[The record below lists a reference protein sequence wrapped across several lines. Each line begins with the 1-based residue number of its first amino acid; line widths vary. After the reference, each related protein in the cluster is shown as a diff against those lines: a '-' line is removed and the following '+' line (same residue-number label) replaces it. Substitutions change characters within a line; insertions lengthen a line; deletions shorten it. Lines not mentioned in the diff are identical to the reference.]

1 MKKLFTFFSLC
12 LLTLSAA
19 AQQYVFTDKNGN
31 VLEDGVTITCTE
43 AEDDGFGGISL
54 LPGISV
60 KNVSAN
66 EGSQLAIEAT
76 ITKIDNGSLQ
86 LCFPTNCQVYNT
98 TGTYEPSEK
107 ATLAT
112 GQTKSIQTEWVPE
125 SYGECIVTYKAMDY
139 QGFAGSVCR
148 TLTVNYKYAESNV
161 QQNWWGYVNNDT
173 EKAGLGV
180 RATDTYHCAI
190 FIPGNHAVAAGKTIK
205 AVRFGLVAQNATDTK
220 VWLASSLP
228 SAINESNTLQIVN
241 VPDSKIGSDNIE
253 VDLTPYAIPE
263 GGVYVGYSFTIV
275 KANTQNDQYPILT
288 TGSDAP
294 NALII
299 RTDQAVTQWSDM
311 YGQGFGSLFLQVLL
325 EGEFADNTATAAD
338 FGPLYT
344 ILGESTTA
352 NVAITNAGGT
362 ALSSIDYTI
371 TTDGV
376 PSAEQHVNLTA
387 PIQFNA
393 TGTISITIPADA
405 TAGSK
410 VKTFNITKVNGN
422 ANSKA
427 DVGAKF
433 TLYTLPELVNRNV
446 VVEEFT
452 GTACGW
458 CPRGLIGME
467 NLRKAYGDRFV
478 GIGLHQYNSSDA
490 MYIAP
495 NAYASI
501 SFEGAPS
508 CRINRGA
515 EMDPYYGTN
524 ESILDDF
531 AAEMAVPAL
540 AKVNVSGTADA
551 DLTTVEAKAE
561 VEALVDN
568 SKFTL
573 EFVVIGDGLTGT
585 GSAWNQ
591 ANYYYQYNASQLPAD
606 LSIFGTGGKHGKSS
620 ITGWVFNDVALCS
633 SYVGGSNKAP
643 ALGNLAAGEKKEVE
657 YTLTLPVKTTLKNA
671 LQSDQLYVI
680 ALVVDQNKKIA
691 NAAKT
696 KIEVADPSGIETIET
711 ASSQVE
717 GFYTL
722 DGKRLSAPVKGM
734 NVIKMSNGTTR
745 KVVIR

>member
-1 MKKLFTFFSLC
+1 MKRFLLFAATC
-12 LLTLSAA
+12 LLSLGIQ
-19 AQQYVFTDKNGN
+19 AQ
-31 VLEDGVTITCTE
+31 
-43 AEDDGFGGISL
+43 
-54 LPGISV
+54 
-60 KNVSAN
+60 
-66 EGSQLAIEAT
+66 
-76 ITKIDNGSLQ
+76 NGS
-86 LCFPTNCQVYNT
+86 
-98 TGTYEPSEK
+98 
-107 ATLAT
+107 
-112 GQTKSIQTEWVPE
+112 
-125 SYGECIVTYKAMDY
+125 
-139 QGFAGSVCR
+139 
-148 TLTVNYKYAESNV
+148 

-173 EKAGLGV
+173 NKTGLGV
-180 RATDTYHCAI
+180 RAADTYHCAI

-228 SAINESNTLQIVN
+228 STINESNTLQIVN
-241 VPDSKIGSDNIE
+241 VSDSKIGSDNIE

-263 GGVYVGYSFTIV
+263 GGVYVGYTFTIT
-275 KANTQNDQYPILT
+275 KASTQNDQYPILT

-299 RTDQAVTQWSDM
+299 KTDQAVTQWSDM
-311 YGQGFGSLFLQVLL
+311 NGQGFGSLFLQVLL

-344 ILGESTTA
+344 VLGESTTA

-422 ANSKA
+422 ANTKA

-433 TLYTLPELVNRNV
+433 TLYTLPEFVNRNV

-458 CPRGLIGME
+458 CPRGLVGME

-490 MYIAP
+490 MYITP
-495 NAYASI
+495 NAYAPI

-508 CRINRGA
+508 CRINRG
-515 EMDPYYGTN
+515 EEIDPYYGTN

-531 AAEMAVPAL
+531 AAAMAVPAL

-561 VEALVDN
+561 VEALIDN
-568 SKFTL
+568 SKYTL

-591 ANYYYQYNASQLPAD
+591 ANNYYQYSSSQLPAD
-606 LSIFGTGGKHGKSS
+606 LSMFGTGGKYGKSTV
-620 ITGWVFNDVALCS
+620 TGWVFNDVALCS

-643 ALGNLAAGEKKEVE
+643 ALGTLAAGEKKEVE

-696 KIEVADPSGIETIET
+696 KIQVAEPSGIETIENT
-711 ASSQVE
+711 ASLVE

-722 DGKRLSAPVKGM
+722 DGKRLSTPVKGM

>member
-1 MKKLFTFFSLC
+1 MKRFLLFAAAC
-12 LLTLSAA
+12 LLSLGIQ
-19 AQQYVFTDKNGN
+19 AQ
-31 VLEDGVTITCTE
+31 
-43 AEDDGFGGISL
+43 
-54 LPGISV
+54 
-60 KNVSAN
+60 
-66 EGSQLAIEAT
+66 
-76 ITKIDNGSLQ
+76 NGS
-86 LCFPTNCQVYNT
+86 
-98 TGTYEPSEK
+98 
-107 ATLAT
+107 
-112 GQTKSIQTEWVPE
+112 
-125 SYGECIVTYKAMDY
+125 
-139 QGFAGSVCR
+139 
-148 TLTVNYKYAESNV
+148 

-173 EKAGLGV
+173 NKTGLGV
-180 RATDTYHCAI
+180 RAADTYHCAI

-228 SAINESNTLQIVN
+228 STINESNTLQIVN
-241 VPDSKIGSDNIE
+241 VSDSKIGSDNIE

-263 GGVYVGYSFTIV
+263 GGVYVGYTFTIT
-275 KANTQNDQYPILT
+275 KASTQNDQYPILT

-299 RTDQAVTQWSDM
+299 KTDQAVTQWSDM
-311 YGQGFGSLFLQVLL
+311 NGQGFGSLFLQVLL

-344 ILGESTTA
+344 VLGESTTA

-422 ANSKA
+422 ANTKA

-433 TLYTLPELVNRNV
+433 TLYTLPEFVNRNV

-458 CPRGLIGME
+458 CPRGLVGME

-490 MYIAP
+490 MYITP
-495 NAYASI
+495 NAYAPI

-508 CRINRGA
+508 CRINRGK

-540 AKVNVSGTADA
+540 ARVNVSGTADA

-591 ANYYYQYNASQLPAD
+591 ANYFYQYNASQLPAD
-606 LSIFGTGGKHGKSS
+606 LSMFGTGGKYGKSTV
-620 ITGWVFNDVALCS
+620 TGWGFNDVALCS

-643 ALGNLAAGEKKEVE
+643 ALGTLAAGEKKEVE

-696 KIEVADPSGIETIET
+696 KIQVAEPSGIETIENT
-711 ASSQVE
+711 ASLVE

-722 DGKRLSAPVKGM
+722 DGKRLSTPVKGM

>member
-1 MKKLFTFFSLC
+1 
-12 LLTLSAA
+12 
-19 AQQYVFTDKNGN
+19 
-31 VLEDGVTITCTE
+31 
-43 AEDDGFGGISL
+43 
-54 LPGISV
+54 
-60 KNVSAN
+60 
-66 EGSQLAIEAT
+66 
-76 ITKIDNGSLQ
+76 
-86 LCFPTNCQVYNT
+86 
-98 TGTYEPSEK
+98 
-107 ATLAT
+107 
-112 GQTKSIQTEWVPE
+112 
-125 SYGECIVTYKAMDY
+125 
-139 QGFAGSVCR
+139 
-148 TLTVNYKYAESNV
+148 
-161 QQNWWGYVNNDT
+161 
-173 EKAGLGV
+173 
-180 RATDTYHCAI
+180 
-190 FIPGNHAVAAGKTIK
+190 
-205 AVRFGLVAQNATDTK
+205 
-220 VWLASSLP
+220 
-228 SAINESNTLQIVN
+228 
-241 VPDSKIGSDNIE
+241 
-253 VDLTPYAIPE
+253 
-263 GGVYVGYSFTIV
+263 
-275 KANTQNDQYPILT
+275 
-288 TGSDAP
+288 
-294 NALII
+294 
-299 RTDQAVTQWSDM
+299 M

-376 PSAEQHVNLTA
+376 PSAEQHVNLTS

-501 SFEGAPS
+501 SFESAPS

-515 EMDPYYGTN
+515 EIDPYYGTN

-591 ANYYYQYNASQLPAD
+591 ANYYYQYNATVQCQSVACRPLYVWYWRQVWQEHRYWLGIQRCSPLQFICRWQQQGSRSGHPGRWREEGGRVHPHPACQD
-606 LSIFGTGGKHGKSS
+606 HTEERPAERP
-620 ITGWVFNDVALCS
+620 ALCHC
-633 SYVGGSNKAP
+633 
-643 ALGNLAAGEKKEVE
+643 
-657 YTLTLPVKTTLKNA
+657 
-671 LQSDQLYVI
+671 
-680 ALVVDQNKKIA
+680 
-691 NAAKT
+691 
-696 KIEVADPSGIETIET
+696 SGC
-711 ASSQVE
+711 
-717 GFYTL
+717 
-722 DGKRLSAPVKGM
+722 
-734 NVIKMSNGTTR
+734 
-745 KVVIR
+745 

>member
-1 MKKLFTFFSLC
+1 MKRFLLFAAAC
-12 LLTLSAA
+12 LLSLGIQ
-19 AQQYVFTDKNGN
+19 AQ
-31 VLEDGVTITCTE
+31 
-43 AEDDGFGGISL
+43 
-54 LPGISV
+54 
-60 KNVSAN
+60 
-66 EGSQLAIEAT
+66 
-76 ITKIDNGSLQ
+76 NGS
-86 LCFPTNCQVYNT
+86 
-98 TGTYEPSEK
+98 
-107 ATLAT
+107 
-112 GQTKSIQTEWVPE
+112 
-125 SYGECIVTYKAMDY
+125 
-139 QGFAGSVCR
+139 
-148 TLTVNYKYAESNV
+148 

-173 EKAGLGV
+173 EKTGLGV

-376 PSAEQHVNLTA
+376 PSAEQHVNLTS

-495 NAYASI
+495 NAYAPI

-606 LSIFGTGGKHGKSS
+606 LSMFGTGGKYGKSTV
-620 ITGWVFNDVALCS
+620 TGWVFNDVALCS

-643 ALGNLAAGEKKEVE
+643 ALGTLAAGEKKEVE

-711 ASSQVE
+711 VSSQVE

>member
-1 MKKLFTFFSLC
+1 MKRFLLFAAAC
-12 LLTLSAA
+12 LLSLGIQ
-19 AQQYVFTDKNGN
+19 AQ
-31 VLEDGVTITCTE
+31 
-43 AEDDGFGGISL
+43 
-54 LPGISV
+54 
-60 KNVSAN
+60 
-66 EGSQLAIEAT
+66 
-76 ITKIDNGSLQ
+76 NGS
-86 LCFPTNCQVYNT
+86 
-98 TGTYEPSEK
+98 
-107 ATLAT
+107 
-112 GQTKSIQTEWVPE
+112 
-125 SYGECIVTYKAMDY
+125 
-139 QGFAGSVCR
+139 
-148 TLTVNYKYAESNV
+148 

-173 EKAGLGV
+173 ETTGLGV
-180 RATDTYHCAI
+180 KAADTYHCAI
-190 FIPGNHAVAAGKTIK
+190 FIPGNHVVAAGKTIK
-205 AVRFGLVAQNATDTK
+205 AVRFGLVAQNATDAK

-288 TGSDAP
+288 TGSDTP
-294 NALII
+294 NGLII
-299 RTDQAVTQWSDM
+299 KTDQTVTQWSDM

-338 FGPLYT
+338 FNMAYAAVGQPN
-344 ILGESTTA
+344 TA
-352 NVAITNAGGT
+352 KISVTNGGITP
-362 ALSSIDYTI
+362 LSSIDYTI

-376 PSAEQHVNLTA
+376 VGEEQHA
-387 PIQFNA
+387 DIDSPIAFNS
-393 TGTISITIPADA
+393 TGKVTITIIGDA
-405 TAGSK
+405 TVGTKA
-410 VKTFNITKVNGN
+410 KTLNITKVNGN
-422 ANSKA
+422 VNSKA
-427 DVGAKF
+427 DVATKF
-433 TLYTLPELVNRNV
+433 NLQTLPALWDRYV

-458 CPRGLIGME
+458 CPRGLVGME
-467 NLRKAYGDRFV
+467 NLRNAYGDRFV
-478 GIGLHQYNSSDA
+478 GIGLHKYNSSDA
-490 MYIAP
+490 MYIAS
-495 NAYASI
+495 NAYAPI

-508 CRINRGA
+508 CRINRGK

-561 VEALVDN
+561 VEAMFDN
-568 SKFTL
+568 SKYTL

-591 ANYYYQYNASQLPAD
+591 ANYYTQYNASQLPAD
-606 LSIFGTGGKHGKSS
+606 LSMFGTGGKYGKSTV
-620 ITGWVFNDVALCS
+620 TGWVFNDVALCS
-633 SYVGGSNKAP
+633 SYVDGSNKAP
-643 ALGNLAAGEKKEVE
+643 ALGTLAAGEKKEVE

-680 ALVVDQNKKIA
+680 ALVVDQNKKIV

-711 ASSQVE
+711 VSSQVE